1 MPDNLT
7 RIYVPNDNM
16 EADLIKEMLEQN
28 GIYCFIQGYEHRS
41 MLGVLGSYI
50 ELGIM
55 VPEDQAEEASEIVKE
70 FLETIQVLPPEFEDE
85 DEKEAY
91 KPPKKFR
98 SKNKRIAVFLSFV
111 VPGTGS
117 CYAGNPNLGSLI
129 VVAYLVCF
137 AIYALSTFS
146 NLSFFSNLPSMFIAL
161 MVICVAALIPLD
173 IIIAL
178 KSINTTSKGTSKK

>member
-1 MPDNLT
+1 MPENLK

-16 EADLIKEMLEQN
+16 EADLIKDTLEQN

-41 MLGVLGSYI
+41 MLGVLGSYV

-55 VPEDQAEEASEIVKE
+55 VPEDQSEEASEIVKE
-70 FLETIQVLPPEFEDE
+70 LLETIQVLPPEFEDE

-98 SKNKRIAVFLSFV
+98 PKNKRIAVFLSFAI
-111 VPGTGS
+111 PGTGS
-117 CYAGNPNLGSLI
+117 CYAGNSKSGSLI
-129 VVAYLVCF
+129 VVVYLACL
-137 AIYALSTFS
+137 AIYILSTSS
-146 NLSFFSNLPSMFIAL
+146 NLSYLFNFSSMSIAFIITII
-161 MVICVAALIPLD
+161 VVLIPLD

-178 KSINTTSKGTSKK
+178 KSISTKSKKKEQ